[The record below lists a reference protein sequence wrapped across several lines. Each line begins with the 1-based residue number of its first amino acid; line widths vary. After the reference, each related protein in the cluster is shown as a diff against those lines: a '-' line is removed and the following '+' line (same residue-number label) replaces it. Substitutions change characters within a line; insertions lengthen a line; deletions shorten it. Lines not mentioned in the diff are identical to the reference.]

1 MSLIIT
7 EQDMSNNFETDWI
20 RIIKYDN
27 KLKTLK
33 KLKSIQIKYRDLAFN
48 SPVPIGGEIIFHY
61 SNHYDFISILDTVAI
76 NTNNQSTNTL
86 IYYVRPNFNF
96 IKVKFEK
103 NDIVSGFISLAAG
116 YDI

>member
-1 MSLIIT
+1 VSLIIV

-27 KLKTLK
+27 KLKSLK

-48 SPVPIGGEIIFHY
+48 NPYPIGGEIIFNY
-61 SNHYDFISILDTVAI
+61 SNHYDFISILDTLSI
-76 NTNNQSTNTL
+76 DTNNQSTNTL

-96 IKVKFEK
+96 IKVKYKK

>member
-1 MSLIIT
+1 MSLIIL
-7 EQDMSNNFETDWI
+7 EEDMSNNFETDWI

-33 KLKSIQIKYRDLAFN
+33 KLKSIQIKFRDLTFN
-48 SPVPIGGEIIFHY
+48 NPYPIGGEMIFCY

-76 NTNNQSTNTL
+76 DTNNQSANIL
-86 IYYVRPNFNF
+86 IYNVRANFNF

-103 NDIVSGFISLAAG
+103 NDIVSGYISLAAG